1 MGTLSFPSVGF
12 HSGQP
17 GLSAMRIPAAE
28 KLLEKTTENPGDA
41 KLRKAAQDFEAILIQ
56 TLWRSMKESFAS
68 PSEQEQDPAHR
79 TLEDLSMQ
87 AMSTALAASGGL
99 GIARMLIH
107 SLEPTMDPA
116 QSGAG
121 GDGGG
126 SNTQNIS

>member
-1 MGTLSFPSVGF
+1 MGAFAFPLVGF
-12 HSGQP
+12 HAGQP
-17 GLSAMRIPAAE
+17 GLSAGRAPAAE
-28 KLLEKTTENPGDA
+28 KPFQETTENPGGA

-68 PSEQEQDPAHR
+68 SSEQEQDPAR
-79 TLEDLSMQ
+79 KTLEDLSMQ

-107 SLEPTMDPA
+107 SLEPTIDPA

-126 SNTQNIS
+126 SNTPNIS